1 MKYSWLLIFCFSLL
15 SHVAPGQADYTISG
29 KSIAALKAASTTV
42 LNVPPVSLSPPLYA
56 FTSTKPELPSL
67 SQQFL
72 ASYNVNDLAFFCR
85 LEVKLAKK
93 IGLPFKFRLGEV
105 QYTERMEGKY

>member
-1 MKYSWLLIFCFSLL
+1 MKYNWFFIFCFSLL

-29 KSIAALKAASTTV
+29 KSIAALNSAPTTV
-42 LNVPPVSLSPPLYA
+42 LKVNPGFLSLPLYA
-56 FTSTKPELPSL
+56 MTSTKQQPPSL

-72 ASYNVNDLAFFCR
+72 APYDVKDIAFFCR
-85 LEVKLAKK
+85 LEVKLEKK